1 MGERD
6 GVEVIEDIEPFC
18 LVARE
23 IFPSAFD
30 DFEGVESIVDADALL
45 QGGDRQALMT
55 LSNVTQESE
64 FVLIPGFTRL
74 HQQKLD
80 VVWKSSKFE

>member
-45 QGGDRQALMT
+45 QGGAQASLD
-55 LSNVTQESE
+55 
-64 FVLIPGFTRL
+64 
-74 HQQKLD
+74 D
-80 VVWKSSKFE
+80 VVECHTGKRICVNSWLYSITSAKT